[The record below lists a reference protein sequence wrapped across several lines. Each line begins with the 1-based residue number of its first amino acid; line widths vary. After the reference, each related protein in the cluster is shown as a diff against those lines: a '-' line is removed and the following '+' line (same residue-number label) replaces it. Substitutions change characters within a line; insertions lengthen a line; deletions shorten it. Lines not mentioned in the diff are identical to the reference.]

1 MQNPGSETFLLFFC
15 SNLVVIRFV
24 PAKFPKGVEVLFLFF
39 VGNLISQ
46 LWVCFFLFFCFFV
59 AGSVGSEIKPW
70 GFVDVIGLIGPVT
83 YHSDTHM

>member
-1 MQNPGSETFLLFFC
+1 MQNPGSETFLFFFAQI
-15 SNLVVIRFV
+15 SLSYDSYPRNFPGGWKFYFYFLLVISYHNSGFV
-24 PAKFPKGVEVLFLFF
+24 F
-39 VGNLISQ
+39 
-46 LWVCFFLFFCFFV
+46 FFCFFV